1 VRFEHWLEIR
11 EEVPV
16 GLREPEKREPF
27 LQLFLHEGRVSH
39 GAAKT
44 GKGRFG
50 AWGMSES

>member
-1 VRFEHWLEIR
+1 VRFEHWPEIR
-11 EEVPV
+11 EELLVCR
-16 GLREPEKREPF
+16 REPEKREPF

-44 GKGRFG
+44 G